1 MIHFLIPS
9 PIDPQSAPLVALA
22 GACEAKPGI
31 VVECVV
37 PRDLAPRLRALSTD
51 DPAAVIA
58 IHTSYLA
65 TLGTPGWLREVPA
78 LCATRLVV
86 DSPLQDTAATRAWAA
101 AVDHLIALP
110 GTLPERLER
119 EFTAHLVAADDATGL
134 LEAARAPAATSL
146 PAVEQHAQCELPT
159 EFGTFDLRVYRVD
172 GEEHAMVISMGEL
185 TGTPP
190 FVRVHSECFTGEV
203 LASLKCDCESQLRTA
218 LQTISSRTRGAVVY
232 LRQEGRGIGLGN
244 KIRAYAEQ
252 ARGADTLQA
261 NHILG
266 FPTDLRDFTAAALIL
281 AELGVHAVHL
291 QTNNPRKVRALRAH
305 GIQVRD
311 VRPSI
316 ATPNAHNDGY
326 LRTKLENLGH
336 LGLAPTVSPLRATAG
351 GSVSGDRNALALD
364 PRETLLV
371 FDLDGVLQFGR
382 RVHADAAG
390 MVRDFRRAGF
400 TLRFLTND
408 GFNSRASRL
417 DEMRADGLEVE
428 PHELYTSS
436 YLAARYVENRAPILL
451 LSGQPA
457 ADEFAHIPRARGDA
471 RTVVVGD
478 WFHHYDNDSLQA
490 AFEALEGGAEL
501 VAVHRKRLWTNL
513 GRRLIDV
520 GFWVSGLEH
529 CTGRAATVVGK
540 PSEYAYRAV
549 LEDAGFPAHRAV
561 MISDEADPDLR
572 GAEAAGLHTVLFG
585 DEALAG
591 AKHASFGAVATYA
604 ELQALLRAS

>member
-1 MIHFLIPS
+1 MIHFLLPS
-9 PIDPQSAPLVALA
+9 PIDPKRAPLAALT
-22 GACEAKPGI
+22 GTHEADPGV
-31 VVECVV
+31 VVECVA
-37 PRDLAPRLRALSTD
+37 PNDLAPRLRALSID

-58 IHTSYLA
+58 IHASYLA

-78 LCATRLVV
+78 LGPTRLLV
-86 DSPLQDTAATRAWAA
+86 DAPLPDSAVTRAWAA

-110 GTLPERLER
+110 GTIPERLEQ
-119 EFTAHLVAADDATGL
+119 EFTVHFVTANDVNEW
-134 LEAARAPAATSL
+134 LEAARAPSTTTL
-146 PAVEQHAQCELPT
+146 PTIEQHAQCELPT

-172 GEEHAMVISMGEL
+172 GAEHALVISMGDL
-185 TGTPP
+185 TGAPP

-203 LASLKCDCESQLRTA
+203 LASLKCDCESQLRVA
-218 LQTISSRTRGAVVY
+218 LQTISSRGRGAVVY

-252 ARGADTLQA
+252 ARGADTVQA

-281 AELGVHAVHL
+281 TDLGVHAVHL

-305 GIQVRD
+305 GVQVRD

-316 ATPNAHNDGY
+316 ATPNAHNDSY

-336 LGLAPTVSPLRATAG
+336 LGLAPTASPLRTTD
-351 GSVSGDRNALALD
+351 SDSKALALD

-390 MVRDFRRAGF
+390 MVREFRQAGF
-400 TLRFLTND
+400 ALRFLTND
-408 GFNSRASRL
+408 GFNSRTSRL
-417 DEMRADGLEVE
+417 AEMRSDGLEIE

-436 YLAARYVENRAPILL
+436 YLAARYVESRGPILL
-451 LSGQPA
+451 LSGPPA

-471 RTVVVGD
+471 RTVVIGD

-513 GRRLIDV
+513 GKRLIDV

-572 GAEAAGLHTVLFG
+572 GAQAAGLHTVLFG
-585 DEALAG
+585 DQELIG
-591 AKHASFGAVATYA
+591 ASHASFGAVATYA

>member
-1 MIHFLIPS
+1 MIHLLVPS
-9 PIDPQSAPLVALA
+9 PVDPHGAPLVALA
-22 GACEAKPGI
+22 GACEANSRI
-31 VVECVV
+31 LVECVA
-37 PRDLAPRLRALSTD
+37 PADLAPRLRALSID
-51 DPAAVIA
+51 DPAAVVA
-58 IHTSYLA
+58 IHVSYLA
-65 TLGTPGWLREVPA
+65 TLGTPAWLREVPA

-86 DSPLQDTAATRAWAA
+86 DSAIEDNAANRAWAA
-101 AVDHLIALP
+101 AVDRLIALP
-110 GTLPERLER
+110 NTLPEHLER
-119 EFTAHLVAADDATGL
+119 EFAAHLVAADDAAGL
-134 LEAARAPAATSL
+134 LEAVVAPATTTL
-146 PAVEQHAQCELPT
+146 PAIEEHAQCELPT

-172 GEEHAMVISMGEL
+172 GEEHALVISMGDFIGAPL
-185 TGTPP
+185 
-190 FVRVHSECFTGEV
+190 FVRIHSECFTGEV
-203 LASLKCDCESQLRTA
+203 LASLKCDCEAQLRTA
-218 LQTISSRTRGAVVY
+218 LQAISSRGRGAVVY

-252 ARGADTLQA
+252 ARGADTVQA

-281 AELGVHAVHL
+281 ADLGVHAVHL
-291 QTNNPRKVRALRAH
+291 QTNNPRKVRAVRAH
-305 GIQVRD
+305 GIQVCD

-316 ATPNAHNDGY
+316 ATPNTHNDGY
-326 LRTKLENLGH
+326 LRTKLEILGH
-336 LGLAPTVSPLRATAG
+336 LGLAPTVSPLRATDSA
-351 GSVSGDRNALALD
+351 SKALALD

-371 FDLDGVLQFGR
+371 FDLDGVIQFGR

-390 MVRDFRRAGF
+390 VVREFRRAGF

-436 YLAARYVENRAPILL
+436 YLAARYVESRGPILL

-572 GAEAAGLHTVLFG
+572 GAQAAGLHTVLFG
-585 DEALAG
+585 DQALAG
-591 AKHASFGAVATYA
+591 PSHASFGAVATYA